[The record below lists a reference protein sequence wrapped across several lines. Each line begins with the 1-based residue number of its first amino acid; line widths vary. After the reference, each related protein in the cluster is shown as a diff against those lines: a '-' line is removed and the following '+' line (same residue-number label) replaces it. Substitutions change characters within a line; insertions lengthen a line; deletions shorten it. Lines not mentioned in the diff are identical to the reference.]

1 LNSNKNLSFL
11 EGITVNNDIVE
22 LQMKLSYQDDLLE
35 QLNQVITDQQQQ
47 LSRLELALE
56 TLKVQV
62 QTMQTTDII
71 NSADE
76 TPPHY

>member
-1 LNSNKNLSFL
+1 MND
-11 EGITVNNDIVE
+11 DIVE

>member
-1 LNSNKNLSFL
+1 M
-11 EGITVNNDIVE
+11 NNDIVE

>member
-1 LNSNKNLSFL
+1 MND
-11 EGITVNNDIVE
+11 DIVE

-35 QLNQVITDQQQQ
+35 QLNQVITEQQQQ

-62 QTMQTTDII
+62 QTMQTTDIV
-71 NSADE
+71 NNADE